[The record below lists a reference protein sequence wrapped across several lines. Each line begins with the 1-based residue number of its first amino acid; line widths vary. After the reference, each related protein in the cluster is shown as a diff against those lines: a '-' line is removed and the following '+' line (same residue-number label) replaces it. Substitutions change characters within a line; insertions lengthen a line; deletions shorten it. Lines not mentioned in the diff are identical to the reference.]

1 MFGSAFIPLFI
12 LIFIII
18 FYILY
23 LWKQKNKRIQ
33 KENEPKKPIYSTP
46 SSALLKEGFQGT
58 RTSNPTLDY
67 YINSG
72 ISKLNQSVGSGTDIY
87 KSYGANRV
95 HWRSQFDQP
104 VESVPYGTWE
114 VTDQDSYYDDYEI
127 KEKDAMANAAMKL
140 KDIQPVVKPL
150 PTFGTSL
157 GGFDADTT
165 EIPWDSDNSS
175 YNPSDIIWGA
185 VSQQASRALYL
196 KTWIENLL
204 GDSEKFQECGNNY
217 CYESPQFHVSTS
229 DPSMGIIMDVAQ
241 SISEEIGQLLYTGAS
256 GFSSTV
262 KQTSYQG
269 KLARN
274 KSTTANIKA
283 QKMAH
288 PIGRVGK
295 ITMELGP
302 HMAAGGHRVTTK
314 LTKRLAIKKK
324 IKLKVKLKATQT
336 AVMTQSSAIIGT
348 ASSLALA
355 ADAAAIAS
363 AGALAQVAVVLNAI
377 AAFCIF
383 FFGQLMMFLMLIEIL
398 LDPIIQALFHPGGIC
413 PPGTKQISQI
423 IPPIALTFI
432 VTFIPLG
439 SFLEMFDPYVC
450 WRNGNAYLMT
460 PPKIPPFMADK
471 TLSVIWHSKW
481 ILGGSPHA
489 YTSAKLNIELDPLP
503 SNYTWVADSDLANN
517 PNANLLVGHAS
528 SIASGTEI
536 ATDGSPVALSKYLA
550 VEICPKG
557 TVSSDDGQQC
567 VSQTYNTTV
576 IPPTLIACTA
586 GEYDDGFNCWKTYAG
601 DCRGGVVQMTSGN
614 TWDDTRGYL
623 QVTNTTITCT
633 GTTNITNNV
642 TQFFKDRATCPV
654 DYERD
659 NGGLVCY
666 AKCQPGFERVGAICK
681 STTAS
686 RKRNYMWG
694 THTAYYDQPYM
705 PEQVWSLADVKVP
718 YCDYASSAMLDK
730 MAQFYYNNS
739 INNPTINEDGTVT
752 IQFITGF
759 MGIIASSELT
769 CDVACIIRFVTYD
782 PITGGRYKSEDNACT
797 ASYAEDPE
805 FSSCPF
811 CYRRFYF
818 IRADTDPQGEFTVT
832 GCTFADYT
840 APNGMV
846 YTADLTSN
854 YLASL
859 PKVWTQHDKS
869 ASIYDPGNLAREWA
883 SGNIIAAQG
892 QGLLNMAIMIGASQA
907 AGALT
912 GGAGGFLSGA
922 ASMAAGVGAGLF
934 TSMWLD
940 QQIAGC
946 GGSAVQ
952 SSEIINTIDTAIVGS
967 GKNLRMVSNNNWFTV
982 DQGPIYELAP
992 GYTPDLKFCQNRIIG
1007 IEHCAHKYVVRDMI
1021 NKYHNEHRNNHVRY
1035 VTEIEPRGKD
1045 GCYYKMKQV
1054 EYDPETNLEGTIETD
1069 TEVVLQH
1076 EIADYA
1082 TCTYKSTTFASSIND
1097 VNYPIRSYPEPAPN
1111 GFGSSTG
1118 RILYPTRDTVYTSDL
1133 MARYV
1138 RIRPPISG
1146 GLLNIAHFA
1155 VFDISGLNM
1164 SVMQP
1169 TYGTSKATGAG
1180 SSDTPVSGTIDSSGS
1195 TLDSVWQPATQGSSE
1210 YWEVDLG
1217 LNILIAEVV
1226 YVSGTIPGSA
1236 TTGVRIQFLYT
1247 NDPNESPIHEV
1258 ALPND
1263 KPIQYIPV
1271 YSSSYTVPSYPLGGP
1286 IKIPRPLP
1294 TKGKLLGI
1302 ENGCVNTCESRKTI
1316 DNLIEQYN
1324 KMTTGSQILK
1334 VINGTTA
1341 TTSKCEY
1348 LTEMVV
1354 SDSTAGSDTVV

>member
-1 MFGSAFIPLFI
+1 
-12 LIFIII
+12 
-18 FYILY
+18 
-23 LWKQKNKRIQ
+23 
-33 KENEPKKPIYSTP
+33 
-46 SSALLKEGFQGT
+46 
-58 RTSNPTLDY
+58 
-67 YINSG
+67 
-72 ISKLNQSVGSGTDIY
+72 
-87 KSYGANRV
+87 
-95 HWRSQFDQP
+95 
-104 VESVPYGTWE
+104 
-114 VTDQDSYYDDYEI
+114 
-127 KEKDAMANAAMKL
+127 
-140 KDIQPVVKPL
+140 
-150 PTFGTSL
+150 
-157 GGFDADTT
+157 
-165 EIPWDSDNSS
+165 
-175 YNPSDIIWGA
+175 
-185 VSQQASRALYL
+185 
-196 KTWIENLL
+196 
-204 GDSEKFQECGNNY
+204 
-217 CYESPQFHVSTS
+217 
-229 DPSMGIIMDVAQ
+229 
-241 SISEEIGQLLYTGAS
+241 
-256 GFSSTV
+256 
-262 KQTSYQG
+262 
-269 KLARN
+269 
-274 KSTTANIKA
+274 
-283 QKMAH
+283 
-288 PIGRVGK
+288 
-295 ITMELGP
+295 
-302 HMAAGGHRVTTK
+302 
-314 LTKRLAIKKK
+314 
-324 IKLKVKLKATQT
+324 
-336 AVMTQSSAIIGT
+336 
-348 ASSLALA
+348 
-355 ADAAAIAS
+355 
-363 AGALAQVAVVLNAI
+363 
-377 AAFCIF
+377 
-383 FFGQLMMFLMLIEIL
+383 
-398 LDPIIQALFHPGGIC
+398 
-413 PPGTKQISQI
+413 
-423 IPPIALTFI
+423 
-432 VTFIPLG
+432 
-439 SFLEMFDPYVC
+439 
-450 WRNGNAYLMT
+450 
-460 PPKIPPFMADK
+460 
-471 TLSVIWHSKW
+471 
-481 ILGGSPHA
+481 
-489 YTSAKLNIELDPLP
+489 
-503 SNYTWVADSDLANN
+503 
-517 PNANLLVGHAS
+517 
-528 SIASGTEI
+528 
-536 ATDGSPVALSKYLA
+536 
-550 VEICPKG
+550 
-557 TVSSDDGQQC
+557 
-567 VSQTYNTTV
+567 
-576 IPPTLIACTA
+576 
-586 GEYDDGFNCWKTYAG
+586 
-601 DCRGGVVQMTSGN
+601 
-614 TWDDTRGYL
+614 
-623 QVTNTTITCT
+623 
-633 GTTNITNNV
+633 
-642 TQFFKDRATCPV
+642 
-654 DYERD
+654 
-659 NGGLVCY
+659 
-666 AKCQPGFERVGAICK
+666 
-681 STTAS
+681 
-686 RKRNYMWG
+686 
-694 THTAYYDQPYM
+694 
-705 PEQVWSLADVKVP
+705 
-718 YCDYASSAMLDK
+718 
-730 MAQFYYNNS
+730 
-739 INNPTINEDGTVT
+739 
-752 IQFITGF
+752 
-759 MGIIASSELT
+759 
-769 CDVACIIRFVTYD
+769 
-782 PITGGRYKSEDNACT
+782 
-797 ASYAEDPE
+797 
-805 FSSCPF
+805 
-811 CYRRFYF
+811 
-818 IRADTDPQGEFTVT
+818 
-832 GCTFADYT
+832 
-840 APNGMV
+840 MV

-1354 SDSTAGSDTVV
+1354 SDTTAGSDTVGKSSIVKQYVSMQLSPPVITKVSGNVFARFVRVIPSFVPGTVLEISKLLVWNTLPDISRAVGAKKAGYNVAKGKQNGNVSYYNEYYELNEYDPKPPDVVVTDGGSTAFPYPFIFKARDNSRNTYFQVDLTPDDSRSCMGTNFEIFQIMIVGRADRTLGGLKGVTIQLFADVPEDQEHCCDGTYDPVYSYTLPTDDSTQMITVRPPSQCSFNLLSTTNLLKPLFLQDNTSPLSEADTSGGVFGYSSIMGSLKSTWDSLLPATSTDLSVPLQANVEQSNTIVKGMLETVSAAQTIAGTTKKCSDTDVLSMMMTAYNIARGPKHTDEYGVTKYTMNRILKAGQATPNTCDVLFEQVYELYDDYITDITDASKKGTEIKGVRFTMSGPGAVPALDAPRARQKNIVDVSANALGILSDASALAKPFSGPTFAANCRDVNLLNNIKGQLESTPRRSGRQVVSSSIVGIVNSFQTTPLSCEYTITKTTATSVEGINYTSQQTDIESFVKALFSLGSDGKTLNMVSVTEYDPQNITFNSSYSKSYMNGREVSLPSIFSYDPNKDVSTRVNTTPYTYPT